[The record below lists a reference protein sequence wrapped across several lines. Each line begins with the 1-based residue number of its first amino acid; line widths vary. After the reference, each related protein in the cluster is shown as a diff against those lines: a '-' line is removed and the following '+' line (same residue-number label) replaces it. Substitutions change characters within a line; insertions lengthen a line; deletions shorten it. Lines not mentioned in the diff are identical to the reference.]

1 MFTIEIKLDLKKDL
15 KNWVDGCNKISHG
28 KDRKLGVSPEY
39 QYIVEQLLGVELE
52 EAETFMYPVL
62 EHIYEEKRDL
72 ILNYKNL
79 IQEKIDRDLQ
89 EACFTMEKIV
99 GYPLYRKDFML
110 NLTTFPR

>member
-1 MFTIEIKLDLKKDL
+1 MFSMEIQLNPKKDL
-15 KNWVDGCNKISHG
+15 KNWVDGCNKLSHG
-28 KDRKLGVSPEY
+28 KDWKLGVLPEY
-39 QYIVEQLLGVELE
+39 QNIVEQLLGVDFQ
-52 EAETFMYPVL
+52 EAETFMYPIL
-62 EHIYEEKRDL
+62 EHIYEEKKDL